1 MTATTSTKSKIK
13 YRWIRLIMY
22 LLLVILLAIVL
33 VVPGVLRLIYRA
45 DSQVAL
51 GNAKSVRMA
60 IQVAATE
67 RYGQNRIFSDAS
79 SQGGVAE
86 DIYEEVLKLSK
97 APGDFWVLRM
107 SEDGYTLEQF
117 VYQEGEFTVWYESD
131 PSSYRVYHE
140 EQMTGA
146 AAASEE

>member
-60 IQVAATE
+60 IQVIATQQ
-67 RYGQNRIFSDAS
+67 YG
-79 SQGGVAE
+79 
-86 DIYEEVLKLSK
+86 
-97 APGDFWVLRM
+97 GDNAF
-107 SEDGYTLEQF
+107 
-117 VYQEGEFTVWYESD
+117 
-131 PSSYRVYHE
+131 
-140 EQMTGA
+140 
-146 AAASEE
+146 

>member
-60 IQVAATE
+60 IQVIATQQ
-67 RYGQNRIFSDAS
+67 YGGDNAFCDATRE
-79 SQGGVAE
+79 GGIARWL
-86 DIYEEVLKLSK
+86 I
-97 APGDFWVLRM
+97 
-107 SEDGYTLEQF
+107 
-117 VYQEGEFTVWYESD
+117 
-131 PSSYRVYHE
+131 
-140 EQMTGA
+140 
-146 AAASEE
+146 